1 MPHKIKEKYIMRKWE
16 TGCLVLNLLTY
27 KLFSNLP
34 ARFAEGAGTASWLAA
49 VYSGAAAFLI
59 ILLITALYKKCGKRS
74 LIELAESAFGS
85 AGKYAATVFIMLYLL
100 ISAVFTLR
108 EFTGMVK
115 FISFPTAPEWFVV
128 LFFAAAMLLSVN
140 RGMDSII
147 RTHVVAIPASAFL
160 TVVIMAS
167 AVGYGDA
174 ENLFPLFGNSA
185 GNVFGKG
192 LWGISMYS
200 DIILLFLVNPF
211 CSSADDLK
219 KTAVGVSALGVA
231 INVFF
236 ILTLAAVIPY
246 PVPRG
251 MQYPVYQLLKTVY
264 YGRFFQRIDAL
275 YMLAVVLSGMLY
287 LSFVLFL
294 LTYIMKKSF
303 GTSRTRV
310 FGAPFVLIIV
320 LLAQS
325 RARIPLNSL
334 SEWLI
339 YADIA
344 AFAAA
349 VIISAAAGRKGIKG
363 YEKS

>member
-1 MPHKIKEKYIMRKWE
+1 
-16 TGCLVLNLLTY
+16 
-27 KLFSNLP
+27 
-34 ARFAEGAGTASWLAA
+34 
-49 VYSGAAAFLI
+49 
-59 ILLITALYKKCGKRS
+59 
-74 LIELAESAFGS
+74 
-85 AGKYAATVFIMLYLL
+85 
-100 ISAVFTLR
+100 
-108 EFTGMVK
+108 
-115 FISFPTAPEWFVV
+115 
-128 LFFAAAMLLSVN
+128 
-140 RGMDSII
+140 
-147 RTHVVAIPASAFL
+147 
-160 TVVIMAS
+160 
-167 AVGYGDA
+167 
-174 ENLFPLFGNSA
+174 
-185 GNVFGKG
+185 
-192 LWGISMYS
+192 MYS

-246 PVPRG
+246 PVSRG

-310 FGAPFVLIIV
+310 FGAPFVLIIL

-344 AFAAA
+344 VLAAA
-349 VIISAAAGRKGIKG
+349 VIISAAAGRKGING